1 MHKDAIDSV
10 MRLGRRL
17 LPSTNPLMY
26 IADVGP
32 YGSPHTGTNND
43 LAKGPSDEGSVFA
56 EHVRTKLEL
65 LQTRLQKQ
73 IQRTARESQR
83 YTG

>member
-32 YGSPHTGTNND
+32 DCSPHTGTNND
-43 LAKGPSDEGSVFA
+43 LAKGPRDEGRVFA

>member
-10 MRLGRRL
+10 MRLGRRRL
-17 LPSTNPLMY
+17 APADAFVDV
-26 IADVGP
+26 ADVGP

-43 LAKGPSDEGSVFA
+43 LAKGPSDEGIVFA
-56 EHVRTKLEL
+56 KHVRTKLEL